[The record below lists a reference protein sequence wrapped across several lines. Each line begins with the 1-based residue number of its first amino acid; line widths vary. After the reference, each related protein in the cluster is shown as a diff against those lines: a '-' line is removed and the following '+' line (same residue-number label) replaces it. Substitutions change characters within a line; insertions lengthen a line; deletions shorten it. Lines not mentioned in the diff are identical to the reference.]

1 MKSSFTTASE
11 DDIGHPWASPEG
23 RGITPMHGSIF
34 IIFLRPRRGL
44 GDEGCHPKSNHTD
57 AVSATH
63 RGEIHCT
70 KTNFNVLLY
79 SHAIKFK

>member
-1 MKSSFTTASE
+1 MVLVF
-11 DDIGHPWASPEG
+11 IG
-23 RGITPMHGSIF
+23 
-34 IIFLRPRRGL
+34 GL

-70 KTNFNVLLY
+70 KANFNVLLY